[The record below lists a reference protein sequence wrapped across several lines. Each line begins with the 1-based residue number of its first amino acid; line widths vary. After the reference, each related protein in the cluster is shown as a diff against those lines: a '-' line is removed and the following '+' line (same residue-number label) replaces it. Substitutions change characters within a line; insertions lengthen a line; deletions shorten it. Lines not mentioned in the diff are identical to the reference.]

1 VLDFRPSVSAVTAV
15 AAAQAINPSM
25 VSSTRDAKS
34 LTHPKYRPDIDGL
47 RAVAVLSVV
56 GYHAFRS
63 VVRGGF
69 IGVDIFFVI
78 SGFLISSIIF
88 DSLKR
93 DSFSFIEFYRR
104 RIARIFPALLLLL
117 FACYAVGW
125 LTLLPP
131 EYKELGKQI
140 AGGAGYVSNFV
151 LWNEHGYFEQAAD
164 AKPLLHL
171 WSLGIEEQYY
181 IFWPLLSYV
190 AWKRRLN
197 LLAITLAIGAVSFA
211 LNVGKASTDSV
222 AAFYS
227 PQTRFW
233 ELLVGSALAYG
244 VLHRERWA
252 SNDNVALAEAR
263 SLVGAALIA
272 VGLATIA
279 VDRAFP
285 GWWALLPT
293 IGTALIISAGATA
306 WLNRT
311 VLSNR
316 VLVWFGLISY
326 PLYLWHW
333 PLLSFAQI
341 IENGLPPRP
350 VRLVAVVA
358 SIALAWLTYELVEK
372 PLRFGRFKAAK
383 GVGLFACMIVVGALG
398 FQSFASGGL
407 TSRSIAKSTRQL
419 TAAMTDWDYYQTP
432 SLSGQPADITN
443 RFIGLSPQSVL
454 FIGDSLMA
462 QYYPRVA
469 VLYSDRDK
477 LPRYSALFVAK
488 PGCRPIPHGE
498 AVNTRNYG
506 CDAYYVAVMRT
517 AKDPVYREIV
527 IAANWEAMFSDKVG
541 TENLSEFTAD
551 IKALKQLGKDIV
563 LISLH
568 PHSSLFDPLQLAKPF
583 RFALFSRDA
592 QRIPQNLWHDRP
604 QLERQDQEV
613 TARLA
618 DLARAVGATMVDPF
632 DYFCTAA
639 KCPVVVAGK
648 PLYRD
653 EWHYRASVTRDYA
666 TFIDAIVGL

>member
-1 VLDFRPSVSAVTAV
+1 MARARKSNALMLSLR
-15 AAAQAINPSM
+15 
-25 VSSTRDAKS
+25 RDAEG

-63 VVRGGF
+63 VARGGF

-88 DSLKR
+88 GGLER

-117 FACYAVGW
+117 LACYAFGW
-125 LTLLPP
+125 LTLLPS

-140 AGGAGYVSNFV
+140 AGGAAYVSNFV
-151 LWNEHGYFEQAAD
+151 LWNEHGYFDPAAD

-171 WSLGIEEQYY
+171 WSLGVEEQYY

-197 LLAITLAIGAVSFA
+197 LLAITLAIAAVSFA
-211 LNVGKASTDSV
+211 LNVVEASTDSV
-222 AAFYS
+222 ADFYS

-252 SNDNVALAEAR
+252 SNGNAALTQAR
-263 SLVGAALIA
+263 ALVGAALIA
-272 VGLATIA
+272 VGLATIT
-279 VDRAFP
+279 VERAFP

-293 IGTALIISAGATA
+293 VGTALIISAGPTA

-333 PLLSFAQI
+333 PLLSFAYI
-341 IENGLPPRP
+341 IESGLPSRP
-350 VRLVAVVA
+350 VRVVAVA
-358 SIALAWLTYELVEK
+358 AAIALAWLTYELVEK
-372 PLRFGRFKAAK
+372 PLRFGRFKPVKA
-383 GVGLFACMIVVGALG
+383 VGLFASMIVVGALG
-398 FQSFASGGL
+398 FECFATDGL
-407 TSRSIAKSTRQL
+407 TSRGIAKSTRQL
-419 TAAMTDWDYYQTP
+419 TTAMADRDNYDPP
-432 SLSGQPADITN
+432 SLRGQPGDTTN
-443 RFIGLSPQSVL
+443 RFTGLSPQSVL

-469 VLYSDRDK
+469 KLYADRDK
-477 LPRYSALFVAK
+477 LPRYSALFAAK

-498 AVNTRNYG
+498 AVNTKDYG

-517 AKDPVYREIV
+517 AKDPIYRKIV
-527 IAANWEAMFSDKVG
+527 ISANWQTMFSDEVG

-551 IKALKQLGKDIV
+551 IKALKRLGKDIV
-563 LISLH
+563 LVSLQ
-568 PHSSLFDPLQLAKPF
+568 PHSSLDDPLQLAKPL
-583 RFALFSRDA
+583 RLALFSRNA
-592 QRIPQNLWHDRP
+592 QRIPQDLWQDRP
-604 QLERQDQEV
+604 QLERQEQEV
-613 TARLA
+613 AARLA
-618 DLARAVGATMVDPF
+618 DLARAVGATVVNPA
-632 DYFCTAA
+632 DYFCTSA

-653 EWHYRASVTRDYA
+653 AWHFRASVARDYA
-666 TFIDAIVGL
+666 TFIDVIVGL

>member
-1 VLDFRPSVSAVTAV
+1 
-15 AAAQAINPSM
+15 M
-25 VSSTRDAKS
+25 VSLRRDAED

-88 DSLKR
+88 DSLER
-93 DSFSFIEFYRR
+93 GSFSFIEFYRR

-117 FACYAVGW
+117 FACYAFGW
-125 LTLLPP
+125 LTLLPL
-131 EYKELGKQI
+131 EFEELGKQI
-140 AGGAGYVSNFV
+140 AGGAAYVSNFI
-151 LWNEHGYFEQAAD
+151 LWNEQGYFDQAAET
-164 AKPLLHL
+164 KPLLHL

-181 IFWPLLSYV
+181 IFWPLLCYV

-197 LLAITLAIGAVSFA
+197 LLAITLAIGAASFA
-211 LNVGKASTDSV
+211 LNVGQASANSV

-252 SNDNVALAEAR
+252 SNGKIALAEAR
-263 SLVGAALIA
+263 SLVGVALIA
-272 VGLATIA
+272 VALATIT

-293 IGTALIISAGATA
+293 AGTALIISAGATA

-341 IENGLPPRP
+341 VENGLPPRF
-350 VRLVAVVA
+350 VRLVAVGA

-372 PLRFGRFKAAK
+372 PLRFGRSKAMKA
-383 GVGLFACMIVVGALG
+383 VGLFVGMMMIGALG
-398 FQSFASGGL
+398 VLSYATGGL
-407 TSRSIAKSTRQL
+407 ASRGIAKSTRQI
-419 TAAMTDWDYYQTP
+419 TAAMTDWDYYPTP
-432 SLSGQPADITN
+432 SLRSQSGNTTD
-443 RFIGLSPQSVL
+443 RFNGLSPESVL
-454 FIGDSLMA
+454 FMGDSFMA

-469 VLYSDRDK
+469 ELYADRDH
-477 LPRYSALFVAK
+477 LPRYSAFLAAK
-488 PGCRPIPHGE
+488 VGCRPIPHGD
-498 AVNTRNYG
+498 AVNTKNYG

-517 AKDPVYREIV
+517 AKDPIYRKIV
-527 IAANWEAMFSDKVG
+527 IGANWRSVFSDKIS
-541 TENLSEFTAD
+541 TESLSKLTSD
-551 IKALKQLGKDIV
+551 LKALRQLGKDIV
-563 LISLH
+563 LISMH
-568 PHSSLFDPLQLAKPF
+568 PHSSLFDPLQFAKPF
-583 RFALFSRDA
+583 RLALFSRGA
-592 QRIPQNLWHDRP
+592 QRIPQDLWQDRRL
-604 QLERQDQEV
+604 LERQDQE
-613 TARLA
+613 AKDGLA
-618 DLARAVGATMVDPF
+618 HLARPVGATVIDPF
-632 DYFCTAA
+632 DYFCISA

-653 EWHYRASVTRDYA
+653 EWHYRSSVTREYA
-666 TFIDAIVGL
+666 TFVDAIVGK

>member
-1 VLDFRPSVSAVTAV
+1 
-15 AAAQAINPSM
+15 M
-25 VSSTRDAKS
+25 VSSRRDAKG

-88 DSLKR
+88 DSLER

-117 FACYAVGW
+117 FACYAFGW
-125 LTLLPP
+125 LTLLPS

-140 AGGAGYVSNFV
+140 AGGAAYVSNFV

-181 IFWPLLSYV
+181 IFWPLLSYI

-252 SNDNVALAEAR
+252 SNGNVALAEAR
-263 SLVGAALIA
+263 SLVGASLIA
-272 VGLATIA
+272 VGLATIT

-293 IGTALIISAGATA
+293 VGTALIISAGATA

-341 IENGLPPRP
+341 VENGLPPRP
-350 VRLVAVVA
+350 VRLAAVVA
-358 SIALAWLTYELVEK
+358 SIVLAWLTYELVEK
-372 PLRFGRFKAAK
+372 PLRFGRFKAVKA
-383 GVGLFACMIVVGALG
+383 VGLFACMIVVGIFG

-407 TSRSIAKSTRQL
+407 TSRGIAKSTRQL
-419 TAAMTDWDYYQTP
+419 TAAMADWDYYQTP
-432 SLSGQPADITN
+432 SLSGQPADINNPFT
-443 RFIGLSPQSVL
+443 GLSPQSVL
-454 FIGDSLMA
+454 FIGDSFMA

-469 VLYSDRDK
+469 ELYADREK
-477 LPRYSALFVAK
+477 LPRYSALFAAK

-498 AVNTRNYG
+498 AVNTKNYG

-517 AKDPVYREIV
+517 AKDPIYRKIV
-527 IAANWEAMFSDKVG
+527 IAANWQTMFSDKVG

-551 IKALKQLGKDIV
+551 IKVLKQLGKDIV
-563 LISLH
+563 LISQH

-583 RFALFSRDA
+583 RLALFSRDA
-592 QRIPQNLWHDRP
+592 QRIPQNLWEDRP
-604 QLERQDQEV
+604 QLERQAQEV

-618 DLARAVGATMVDPF
+618 DLARAVGATVVDPF
-632 DYFCTAA
+632 DYFCTSA
-639 KCPVVVAGK
+639 KCPVVVTGK

-653 EWHYRASVTRDYA
+653 EWHFRASVARDHA

>member
-1 VLDFRPSVSAVTAV
+1 
-15 AAAQAINPSM
+15 M
-25 VSSTRDAKS
+25 VSVMSDAEG
-34 LTHPKYRPDIDGL
+34 LTHPKYRPDVDGL
-47 RAVAVLSVV
+47 RALAVLSVV

-88 DSLKR
+88 ESLEKG
-93 DSFSFIEFYRR
+93 SFSFIEFYRR

-117 FACYAVGW
+117 FACYAFGW
-125 LTLLPP
+125 LVLLPF
-131 EYKELGKQI
+131 EYKQLGKQI
-140 AGGAGYVSNFV
+140 AGGAAYVSNFV
-151 LWNEHGYFEQAAD
+151 LWNEHGYFDQAAD

-197 LLAITLAIGAVSFA
+197 LLAITLAIAAVSFA
-211 LNVGKASTDSV
+211 LNVGEASTDVV

-252 SNDNVALAEAR
+252 SDGNVVVTEAR
-263 SLVGAALIA
+263 SLMGATLIA
-272 VGLATIA
+272 VGFATIN

-293 IGTALIISAGATA
+293 IGTALIISAGATT

-333 PLLSFAQI
+333 PLLSFAHVV
-341 IENGLPPRP
+341 ENGLPSRP
-350 VRLVAVVA
+350 LRLVAVAA
-358 SIALAWLTYELVEK
+358 SIGLAWSTYELVEK
-372 PLRFGRFKAAK
+372 PLRFGRFNAAK
-383 GVGLFACMIVVGALG
+383 AVGLFACMIVVGALG
-398 FQSFASGGL
+398 FQCFATGGL
-407 TSRSIAKSTRQL
+407 TSRAIAKSTRQL
-419 TAAMTDWDYYQTP
+419 TAAIADRDYYDTP
-432 SLSGQPADITN
+432 SLSGKPGDITN
-443 RFIGLSPQSVL
+443 RFTGLSPQSVL
-454 FIGDSLMA
+454 FIGDSIMA

-469 VLYSDRDK
+469 KLYADRDK
-477 LPRYSALFVAK
+477 LPRYSALFAAK

-498 AVNTRNYG
+498 TVNTKNYG

-517 AKDPVYREIV
+517 ARDSIYRKIV
-527 IAANWEAMFSDKVG
+527 ISANWQTMFSDEVG
-541 TENLSEFTAD
+541 TENLSEFSAD
-551 IKALKQLGKDIV
+551 INALRQLGKTIV
-563 LISLH
+563 LVSLQ
-568 PHSSLFDPLQLAKPF
+568 PHSSRVDPLQLAKPL
-583 RFALFSRDA
+583 RLALFSRDA
-592 QRIPQNLWHDRP
+592 RRIPQNLWQDRP

-618 DLARAVGATMVDPF
+618 DFARAVGATVVNPF
-632 DYFCTAA
+632 DYFCTSA
-639 KCPVVVAGK
+639 KCPVVVGGK

-653 EWHYRASVTRDYA
+653 AWHFRASVARDYA

>member
-1 VLDFRPSVSAVTAV
+1 VTAV
-15 AAAQAINPSM
+15 VPAQALNPGM
-25 VSSTRDAKS
+25 VSSRRDGNS

-69 IGVDIFFVI
+69 TGVDIFFVI

-88 DSLKR
+88 DSLER

-117 FACYAVGW
+117 FACYVFGW

-131 EYKELGKQI
+131 EFKELGKQI
-140 AGGAGYVSNFV
+140 AAGAAYVSNFV
-151 LWNEHGYFEQAAD
+151 LWSEHGYFEQAAD

-181 IFWPLLSYV
+181 IIWPLLSYV

-197 LLAITLAIGAVSFA
+197 LLAITLAVGAVSFA
-211 LNVGKASTDSV
+211 LNVGKAFTDSL

-252 SNDNVALAEAR
+252 SNGNIALAETR
-263 SLVGAALIA
+263 SFVGAALIA
-272 VGLATIA
+272 VGLATVT

-293 IGTALIISAGATA
+293 VGTALIISAGATA

-333 PLLSFAQI
+333 PLLSFAWI
-341 IENGLPPRP
+341 VENGLPPRS
-350 VRLVAVVA
+350 VRLAAVVV

-372 PLRFGRFKAAK
+372 PLRFGRFKAVKAA
-383 GVGLFACMIVVGALG
+383 GLFACMMVVGALG
-398 FQSFASGGL
+398 FQSFATGGL
-407 TSRSIAKSTRQL
+407 TSRAIAKSTRQL
-419 TAAMTDWDYYQTP
+419 TAAMADWDYYQTP
-432 SLSGQPADITN
+432 SLSGQSGDINSPFT
-443 RFIGLSPQSVL
+443 GLSPQSVL
-454 FIGDSLMA
+454 FIGDSFMA

-469 VLYSDRDK
+469 HLYADRDK
-477 LPRYSALFVAK
+477 VPRYSALFAAK
-488 PGCRPIPHGE
+488 PGCRPVPHGE
-498 AVNTRNYG
+498 AVNTKNYG

-517 AKDPVYREIV
+517 ATNPIYRTIV
-527 IAANWEAMFSDKVG
+527 IGANWQTMFSDKVG

-551 IKALKQLGKDIV
+551 IKALKQHGKDIV
-563 LISLH
+563 FISLH
-568 PHSSLFDPLQLAKPF
+568 PYSSLFDPLQLAKPF
-583 RFALFSRDA
+583 RLALFSRDA
-592 QRIPQNLWHDRP
+592 QRIPQNLWQDRP

-618 DLARAVGATMVDPF
+618 DLARAVGATVVDPF

-653 EWHYRASVTRDYA
+653 EWHFRASVARDYA
-666 TFIDAIVGL
+666 TFIDAIVGP

>member
-1 VLDFRPSVSAVTAV
+1 LVSAVTAV
-15 AAAQAINPSM
+15 APAQVLDASM
-25 VSSTRDAKS
+25 VRSRRDAES
-34 LTHPKYRPDIDGL
+34 LTHPKYRADIDGL

-56 GYHAFRS
+56 GFHAFRS
-63 VVRGGF
+63 LVRGGF

-88 DSLKR
+88 GNLAR

-117 FACYAVGW
+117 FACYVFGW

-131 EYKELGKQI
+131 EFMELGKQI
-140 AGGAGYVSNFV
+140 AGGAAYVSNFV
-151 LWNEHGYFEQAAD
+151 LWNEHGYFDPAAE

-197 LLAITLAIGAVSFA
+197 LLAITLAIGAVSLA
-211 LNVGKASTDSV
+211 LNVGKASTDSI

-244 VLHRERWA
+244 VLHRQRWA
-252 SNDNVALAEAR
+252 SSGNVAVAEAR
-263 SLVGAALIA
+263 SLAGAALIA
-272 VGLATIA
+272 VGLATIT
-279 VDRAFP
+279 VNRAFP

-293 IGTALIISAGATA
+293 FGTALIISAGSTA

-316 VLVWFGLISY
+316 LLVWFGLISY

-333 PLLSFAQI
+333 PLLSFAYI
-341 IENGLPPRP
+341 IKNGMPSHLL
-350 VRLVAVVA
+350 RLVTVAV
-358 SIALAWLTYELVEK
+358 SIALAWATYELVEK

-383 GVGLFACMIVVGALG
+383 AVGLFACMILVGALG
-398 FQSFASGGL
+398 FQSFANGGL
-407 TSRSIAKSTRQL
+407 TSRGIAKSTRQL
-419 TAAMTDWDYYQTP
+419 TAAMADWDYYQTP
-432 SLSGQPADITN
+432 SLSGRPGDSTN
-443 RFIGLSPQSVL
+443 RFTGLTPQSVL
-454 FIGDSLMA
+454 FMGDSFMA

-469 VLYSDRDK
+469 ELYADRDK
-477 LPRYSALFVAK
+477 LPRYSALFAAK

-498 AVNTRNYG
+498 AVNTKNYG

-517 AKDPVYREIV
+517 AKDPIYRKIV
-527 IAANWEAMFSDKVG
+527 IAANWQTMFSDAVG
-541 TENLSEFTAD
+541 AQNLSQFTAD
-551 IKALKQLGKDIV
+551 IKALKQRGKDIV
-563 LISLH
+563 FISPH
-568 PHSSLFDPLQLAKPF
+568 PYSTLFDPLQLARPF
-583 RFALFSRDA
+583 RLALFSRDTR
-592 QRIPQNLWHDRP
+592 RIPQDLWHDRA
-604 QLERQDQEV
+604 QLERQDEGT

-618 DLARAVGATMVDPF
+618 DLARAVGATVIDPF
-632 DYFCTAA
+632 DYFCTSA

-653 EWHYRASVTRDYA
+653 EWHYRSSVARDYA
-666 TFIDAIVGL
+666 TFIDALVEL

>member
-1 VLDFRPSVSAVTAV
+1 
-15 AAAQAINPSM
+15 M
-25 VSSTRDAKS
+25 VSLMRDVQG

-88 DSLKR
+88 DSLER

-117 FACYAVGW
+117 FACYAFGW

-140 AGGAGYVSNFV
+140 AGGAAYVSNFV
-151 LWNEHGYFEQAAD
+151 LWNEHGYFDQAA
-164 AKPLLHL
+164 AVKPLLHL

-197 LLAITLAIGAVSFA
+197 LLTITLAIGAASFA

-252 SNDNVALAEAR
+252 SSGNVALAEAR

-272 VGLATIA
+272 FGLATIT

-293 IGTALIISAGATA
+293 VGTALIISAGSTA

-341 IENGLPPRP
+341 IVNGLPSHLL
-350 VRLVAVVA
+350 RLVAVAA
-358 SIALAWLTYELVEK
+358 SIVLAWATYELVEK
-372 PLRFGRFKAAK
+372 PLRFGGFKAAK
-383 GVGLFACMIVVGALG
+383 AVGLFACMIVVGALG
-398 FQSFASGGL
+398 FQCFGSGGL
-407 TSRSIAKSTRQL
+407 TSRGIAKSTRQL
-419 TAAMTDWDYYQTP
+419 TAAIADWDYYQTP
-432 SLSGQPADITN
+432 GLSGRPGDITN
-443 RFIGLSPQSVL
+443 RFTGLTPQSVL
-454 FIGDSLMA
+454 FIGDSFMA
-462 QYYPRVA
+462 QYYPRA
-469 VLYSDRDK
+469 AELYADRDK
-477 LPRYSALFVAK
+477 LPRYSALFAAK

-498 AVNTRNYG
+498 AVNTKNYG

-517 AKDPVYREIV
+517 AKNPIYRKIV
-527 IAANWEAMFSDKVG
+527 IAANWQTMFSDKVG
-541 TENLSEFTAD
+541 TENLSEFAAD

-563 LISLH
+563 FISLH
-568 PHSSLFDPLQLAKPF
+568 PYSALVDPLQLAKPF
-583 RFALFSRDA
+583 RLALFSRDA
-592 QRIPQNLWHDRP
+592 QLIPQNLWQDRP
-604 QLERQDQEV
+604 QLERQDQEA
-613 TARLA
+613 TARLT
-618 DLARAVGATMVDPF
+618 DLARAVGATVIDPF
-632 DYFCTAA
+632 DYFCTSA
-639 KCPVVVAGK
+639 KCPIVVAGK

-653 EWHYRASVTRDYA
+653 EWHYRSSVARDYA
-666 TFIDAIVGL
+666 TFIDALVEL

>member
-1 VLDFRPSVSAVTAV
+1 
-15 AAAQAINPSM
+15 M
-25 VSSTRDAKS
+25 VSRAAEG

-47 RAVAVLSVV
+47 RAVAVLSVI
-56 GYHAFRS
+56 GFHAFRS
-63 VVRGGF
+63 VARGGF
-69 IGVDIFFVI
+69 IGVDVFFVI

-88 DSLKR
+88 DSLER
-93 DSFSFIEFYRR
+93 YSFSFIEFYRR

-117 FACYAVGW
+117 IACYAFGW
-125 LTLLPP
+125 LTLLAP

-140 AGGAGYVSNFV
+140 AGGAAYVSNFV
-151 LWNEHGYFEQAAD
+151 LWNEHGYFDQAAD

-181 IFWPLLSYV
+181 IFWPLLAYI

-197 LLAITLAIGAVSFA
+197 LLAITLAIGAVSLA
-211 LNVGKASTDSV
+211 LNVGRASTDSV

-244 VLHRERWA
+244 VLHRQRWA
-252 SNDNVALAEAR
+252 SNSNVALAEAR

-272 VGLATIA
+272 VGLATIT

-293 IGTALIISAGATA
+293 IGTALIISAGPTA

-311 VLSNR
+311 LLSNR

-333 PLLSFAQI
+333 PLLSFAHI
-341 IENGLPPRP
+341 VENGLPSHP
-350 VRLVAVVA
+350 VRLAAVAA
-358 SIALAWLTYELVEK
+358 SIALAWATYELIEK

-383 GVGLFACMIVVGALG
+383 AVGLFACMIVVGALG
-398 FQSFASGGL
+398 FHSFVSGGL
-407 TSRSIAKSTRQL
+407 TSRGIARSTRQL
-419 TAAMTDWDYYQTP
+419 TAAIADWDYYETP
-432 SLSGQPADITN
+432 NLSGQAGYITN
-443 RFIGLSPQSVL
+443 RFTGRSPQSVL
-454 FIGDSLMA
+454 FMGDSFMA

-469 VLYSDRDK
+469 ELYADRDK
-477 LPRYSALFVAK
+477 LPRYSALFAAK

-498 AVNTRNYG
+498 GVNTKNYG

-517 AKDPVYREIV
+517 ARDPIYRKIA
-527 IAANWEAMFSDKVG
+527 IAANWQTMFSDKVG
-541 TENLSEFTAD
+541 SENLSKFTAD
-551 IKALKQLGKDIV
+551 VMALKQLGKDIV

-568 PHSSLFDPLQLAKPF
+568 PYSSLFDPLQLAKPL
-583 RFALFSRDA
+583 RLALFSRDA
-592 QRIPQNLWHDRP
+592 QQIPQNLWQDRQ
-604 QLERQDQEV
+604 QLERQDQDTE
-613 TARLA
+613 ARLA
-618 DLARAVGATMVDPF
+618 DLARAVGATVVDPF
-632 DYFCTAA
+632 DYLCSTA
-639 KCPVVVAGK
+639 KCPVVLAGK

-653 EWHYRASVTRDYA
+653 EWHYRASVARDDA
-666 TFIDAIVGL
+666 TFIDAIVQQ

>member
-1 VLDFRPSVSAVTAV
+1 MAT
-15 AAAQAINPSM
+15 
-25 VSSTRDAKS
+25 STRDVKG

-88 DSLKR
+88 DSLER
-93 DSFSFIEFYRR
+93 DGFSFIEFYRR
-104 RIARIFPALLLLL
+104 RIARIFPALLVLLL
-117 FACYAVGW
+117 ACYAFGW
-125 LTLLPP
+125 LTLLPL

-140 AGGAGYVSNFV
+140 AGGAAYLSNFV
-151 LWNEHGYFEQAAD
+151 LWSEHGYFDQAAD

-211 LNVGKASTDSV
+211 LNVGKAFTDSV

-244 VLHRERWA
+244 VLHRQRWA
-252 SNDNVALAEAR
+252 SNGNVALAQAR
-263 SLVGAALIA
+263 SLVGAGLIA
-272 VGLATIA
+272 VGLATIT

-293 IGTALIISAGATA
+293 VGTALIISASATA

-341 IENGLPPRP
+341 VENGLPSRP
-350 VRLVAVVA
+350 VRFAAVAA

-383 GVGLFACMIVVGALG
+383 AVGLLAGMIVVGALG
-398 FQSFASGGL
+398 FQGFASGGL
-407 TSRSIAKSTRQL
+407 TSRGIAKSTRQL
-419 TAAMTDWDYYQTP
+419 TTAMADWDYYQTP
-432 SLSGQPADITN
+432 SLSGQPGDITN
-443 RFIGLSPQSVL
+443 RFTGLSPQSVL
-454 FIGDSLMA
+454 FIGDSFMA

-469 VLYSDRDK
+469 KLYADRDK
-477 LPRYSALFVAK
+477 LPRYSALFAAK

-498 AVNTRNYG
+498 AVNTKNYG

-517 AKDPVYREIV
+517 AKDPIYCKII
-527 IAANWEAMFSDKVG
+527 IAANWQTMFSDKVDR
-541 TENLSEFTAD
+541 ENLPEFTAD

-563 LISLH
+563 LIAPHPYGSLV
-568 PHSSLFDPLQLAKPF
+568 DPLQLAKPL
-583 RFALFSRDA
+583 RLALFSRDA
-592 QRIPQNLWHDRP
+592 QRIPQNLWQDRP

-618 DLARAVGATMVDPF
+618 DLARTVGATVVDPF
-632 DYFCTAA
+632 DYFCSSA

-653 EWHYRASVTRDYA
+653 EWHVRASVARDDA
-666 TFIDAIVGL
+666 TFIDAMVGL

>member
-1 VLDFRPSVSAVTAV
+1 MIGSR
-15 AAAQAINPSM
+15 
-25 VSSTRDAKS
+25 RDAKP

-63 VVRGGF
+63 VDRGGF

-88 DSLKR
+88 DSLDR

-117 FACYAVGW
+117 LGCYVFGW
-125 LTLLPP
+125 LTLLPL
-131 EYKELGKQI
+131 EFKELGKQI
-140 AGGAGYVSNFV
+140 AGGAAYVSNFV
-151 LWNEHGYFEQAAD
+151 LWNEHGYFDPAAD

-190 AWKRRLN
+190 AWKRRMN
-197 LLAITLAIGAVSFA
+197 LLAITLAIAALSFA
-211 LNVGKASTDSV
+211 LNVGKASVDSI

-233 ELLVGSALAYG
+233 ELMVGSALAYG
-244 VLHRERWA
+244 VLHRQRWA
-252 SNDNVALAEAR
+252 RNDNAAVAEAR

-272 VGLATIA
+272 VGLATIT

-293 IGTALIISAGATA
+293 VGTALMISAGPTA
-306 WLNRT
+306 WLNRS
-311 VLSNR
+311 VLSNP

-333 PLLSFAQI
+333 PLLSFEHI
-341 IENGLPPRP
+341 VENGLPPHLL
-350 VRLVAVVA
+350 RLVAVAA

-372 PLRFGRFKAAK
+372 PLRFGRFKPAKAA
-383 GVGLFACMIVVGALG
+383 GLFAAMVVVGALG

-407 TSRSIAKSTRQL
+407 TSRGIAKSTWQL

-432 SLSGQPADITN
+432 SLSSQPSDPTN
-443 RFIGLSPQSVL
+443 RFTGLSPQSVL
-454 FIGDSLMA
+454 FIGDSFMA

-469 VLYSDRDK
+469 QLYADRTK
-477 LPRYSALFVAK
+477 LPRYSALFAAK

-498 AVNTRNYG
+498 AVNTKNYG

-517 AKDPVYREIV
+517 ARDPTYRRIV
-527 IAANWEAMFSDKVG
+527 IAANWQTMFSDKVG
-541 TENLSEFTAD
+541 TNNLSQFTAD
-551 IKALKQLGKDIV
+551 IKALRQLGKDV
-563 LISLH
+563 VFISLH
-568 PHSSLFDPLQLAKPF
+568 PFSSLFGPLQLAKPF
-583 RFALFSRDA
+583 RLAPFSRDA
-592 QRIPQNLWHDRP
+592 QLMPQNLWQDRP
-604 QLERQDQEV
+604 PLERQDQEAM
-613 TARLA
+613 ARLA
-618 DLARAVGATMVDPF
+618 DLASAVGATVIDPF
-632 DYFCTAA
+632 DYFCTSAR
-639 KCPVVVAGK
+639 CPVVVAGK

-653 EWHYRASVTRDYA
+653 EWHYRASVTRERA
-666 TFIDAIVGL
+666 TFIDAIVD